1 MTVQLSQA
9 DFRELVRIVATLPS
23 FAAVADRVRLVAGA
37 LEGSPRAADIL
48 AQINFDGNAYGVAVE
63 VIRRLANFGRVTPDK
78 EALGIFLNELLFYKG
93 DADQD
98 VAFLR
103 ALFAN
108 ERYALDRPIV
118 QKSPVVR
125 WRGNDDTQSVQEKII
140 GEDTLRHIRFLR
152 IALAKAEAVVHI
164 TAAGYGTGFL
174 ITPDLVMTNH
184 HVLPT
189 TEAARSSTYTMHYEL
204 DLDDTVKTTVAIG
217 AAHGGIFYT
226 NATLDYTVLQLEKTV
241 ANVEPLRLQPQQVQ
255 RDERVTIIQHPGG
268 HFKKISM
275 QNNFVVYAD
284 SEVVQYTTSTLPGSS
299 GAPVFNDAFQVVA
312 IHRAGGMLPEPGP
325 ESAHQQRYLRNE
337 GASMIAIL
345 KDLRSNQPEI
355 YGRLTF

>member
-1 MTVQLSQA
+1 MAVQLSQT
-9 DFRELVRIVATLPS
+9 DFRELVRIVSTLPN
-23 FAAVADRVRLVAGA
+23 FAIAADRVRLVVGA
-37 LEGSPRAADIL
+37 LEGAPRAADIL
-48 AQINFDGNAYGVAVE
+48 TQITFDGNAYGVAVE

-93 DADQD
+93 DADPD

-103 ALFAN
+103 GLFTN
-108 ERYALDRPIV
+108 ERYALDRPIA
-118 QKSPVVR
+118 QKPPVVR
-125 WRGNDDTQSVQEKII
+125 WRGNDDNASVQEKII

-174 ITPDLVMTNH
+174 IAPDLLMTNH
-184 HVLPT
+184 HVLQT
-189 TEAARSSTYTMHYEL
+189 VEVAQKSTYTMYYEL
-204 DLDDTVKTTVAIG
+204 DLDDTVKATVAI
-217 AAHGGIFYT
+217 AALKDGLFYT
-226 NATLDYTVLQLEKTV
+226 NPKLDYTVIQLERAV
-241 ANVEPLRLQPQQVQ
+241 VNAQPLRLQPQQVQ
-255 RDERVTIIQHPGG
+255 RDARVTIIQHPGG

-299 GAPVFNDAFQVVA
+299 GAPVFNDDFQVVA
-312 IHRAGGMLPEPGP
+312 IHRAGGMLAEPGL
-325 ESAHQQRYLRNE
+325 EGSSQQRYLRNE
-337 GASMIAIL
+337 GASMIAVL
-345 KDLRSNQPEI
+345 KDLGSNQPEI